1 MKKTL
6 MWIALAMVPAWS
18 PVQADPAPTDGQSYL
33 ALTVPSIDVA
43 EYHRPYVAVWLRN
56 QDSGEIHNISV
67 WYQLGRGGPAGKGG
81 DDKGEQ
87 WLKDMRQWWRY
98 SGRRLDM
105 PVDGIS
111 GATRQPGD
119 YQLALQSTLSTLAP
133 GQYVLNVEAAREVG
147 GREMLKIPFV
157 LPVSKAAVL
166 TAKGESE
173 LGEVA
178 LHLVP

>member
-1 MKKTL
+1 MKKTVML
-6 MWIALAMVPAWS
+6 LALALAPLSAPLHAE
-18 PVQADPAPTDGQSYL
+18 PVSAEGQSYL
-33 ALTVPSIDVA
+33 ALNLPSIDVA

-56 QDSGEIHNISV
+56 QGSGEIHNIAV
-67 WYQLGRGGPAGKGG
+67 WYQLGRSAGKGD

-119 YQLALQSTLSTLAP
+119 YQLALASVLSTLAP

-147 GREMLKIPFV
+147 GREMLKIPFA

-178 LHLVP
+178 LHLAP